1 MRFEKK
7 LFSELADIYTEKQ
20 FSKLDR
26 ENLFDSSVVAVPP
39 IIYRG
44 GRCADMLKSELGK
57 GGVAIISNKLLPSFI
72 LFLLNTAPCLVEL
85 FDRKFNTLT
94 KIAVSKKKISQLAI
108 PVVDLNLQKS
118 YAMAESLHKEVYDYA
133 HERTEDEK
141 WSYVYGLIDS
151 LCNSLAIDLF
161 TAPFLEEKGV
171 DLLIHWEQTIKEYN
185 DKEDFSVIMDA
196 LTKSDSPLRNDII
209 KLQLVISNLK
219 KD

>member
-72 LFLLNTAPCLVEL
+72 LFLL
-85 FDRKFNTLT
+85 
-94 KIAVSKKKISQLAI
+94 
-108 PVVDLNLQKS
+108 
-118 YAMAESLHKEVYDYA
+118 
-133 HERTEDEK
+133 TE
-141 WSYVYGLIDS
+141 
-151 LCNSLAIDLF
+151 
-161 TAPFLEEKGV
+161 P
-171 DLLIHWEQTIKEYN
+171 
-185 DKEDFSVIMDA
+185 
-196 LTKSDSPLRNDII
+196 
-209 KLQLVISNLK
+209 
-219 KD
+219 